1 MKIFDYDFQFQTT
14 GTLQFDPGIGTKHFE
29 HHWCILLCDEQIAD
43 YYRWFLTREKIETF
57 KPNALW
63 SFHMSI
69 IKGEEPTKNK
79 DQWAKLNG
87 QKVTFHYG
95 NFINYSNGRHAW
107 LNCYSDDLSDIRE
120 FYGLDTNGRKVK
132 YHMTLGRL
140 KKPWEEDVK
149 KPGTIY
155 KGENLDSI

>member
-1 MKIFDYDFQFQTT
+1 M
-14 GTLQFDPGIGTKHFE
+14 
-29 HHWCILLCDEQIAD
+29 
-43 YYRWFLTREKIETF
+43 ETF

-63 SFHMSI
+63 SFHLSV
-69 IKGEEPTKNK
+69 IKGEEPTINT

-107 LNCYSDDLSDIRE
+107 LNCYSDELSSIRE

-132 YHMTLGRL
+132 YHMTIGRL
-140 KKPWEEDVK
+140 KEPWAEDVK
-149 KPGTIY
+149 RPGTIY
-155 KGENLDSI
+155 KGDNLDSI